1 MRTTF
6 TISFAVIVMF
16 ALTAVTESI
25 PDSNLERVRYNNPGL
40 TVDLGVGLWAQP
52 MPMDYDN
59 DGDVDLLCATAD
71 VPSNGIYFFE
81 NPGGDSEWPVFKPG
95 VRLTPAAHNISISYV
110 DDRRII
116 TWGRDDDTLYLTLG
130 EDNYPLNN
138 FPISEDGLIQIW
150 KQIDF
155 RPNIKATRA
164 RQWKFLDYDGDGVLD
179 LVVGASDWTEYGWD
193 DAYDSEG
200 VWQQGPLHGHV
211 YVIRNE
217 GTDDAPKY
225 LFAIKLRAGSQ
236 TLDVYGCP
244 SPNFVDMDDDGD
256 LDLIAGEFLDR
267 ISYFENVGTRE
278 KPFYRKG
285 RFLTHEKKVI
295 HQDLQMLQVV
305 VFDWNK
311 DGKPDIVVGKEDG
324 RVALMLNTGKFS
336 NGVPQFTLPRYLQQ
350 EAEYVKIGA
359 LCTPYS
365 VDWDGDGDEDLI
377 SGDTAGYINFVENLD
392 GANPP
397 RWAKPVYLEADG
409 ETIRIQAGEN
419 GSIQGPAEAKWGY
432 TTLNVADWDHDGRSD
447 IVVNSIW
454 GKVEWFRN
462 VGTQNKPILE
472 SARPIEVAWDGP
484 TPKPA
489 WNWWSPEGKELVT
502 QWRTTP
508 VVHDLNKDGLND
520 LVMLDLE
527 GYLAFYER
535 SKDDE
540 ALSLLPPERIFLSE
554 DGKPLRLND
563 RDAGKSG
570 RRKWA
575 FTDWDND
582 GRLDILINSTNI
594 TFLRNVGSDGKTYVF
609 RSEGNVDEHRLAGH
623 TTSPTMVDWDGDG
636 NRDLLIG
643 AEDGFLYYL
652 KNPN

>member
-1 MRTTF
+1 VTF
-6 TISFAVIVMF
+6 GSDSKPYF
-16 ALTAVTESI
+16 TE
-25 PDSNLERVRYNNPGL
+25 
-40 TVDLGVGLWAQP
+40 
-52 MPMDYDN
+52 
-59 DGDVDLLCATAD
+59 DLL
-71 VPSNGIYFFE
+71 V
-81 NPGGDSEWPVFKPG
+81 K
-95 VRLTPAAHNISISYV
+95 
-110 DDRRII
+110 
-116 TWGRDDDTLYLTLG
+116 G
-130 EDNYPLNN
+130 E
-138 FPISEDGLIQIW
+138 
-150 KQIDF
+150 QIDYEPTF
-155 RPNIKATRA
+155 KMTRA
-164 RQWKFLDYDGDGVLD
+164 RQWKFVDYDGDDVLD

-193 DAYDSEG
+193 DAYDSKG

-217 GTDDAPKY
+217 GTNNAPKHD
-225 LFAIKLRAGSQ
+225 LARKLRAGAQ
-236 TLDVYGCP
+236 ALDVYGCP
-244 SPNFVDMDDDGD
+244 SPNFVDMDGDGD

-267 ISYFENVGTRE
+267 ISYFENVGTR
-278 KPFYRKG
+278 KSPLYRKG
-285 RFLTHEKKVI
+285 KFLTHNGEII

-305 VFDWNK
+305 VYDWNN

-324 RVALMLNTGKFS
+324 RVALMLNTGTFS
-336 NGVPQFTLPRYLQQ
+336 KGVPQFTLPRYLQQ

-359 LCTPYS
+359 LCTPFS

-432 TTLNVADWDHDGRSD
+432 TTLSVADWDHDGRLD
-447 IVVNSIW
+447 IVINSIW

-462 VGTQNKPILE
+462 VGTQKKPVLE

-489 WNWWSPEGKELVT
+489 WNWWSPVGKELVT

-520 LVMLDLE
+520 LVMLDHE

-535 SKDDE
+535 RKDDE
-540 ALSLLPPERIFLSE
+540 TLSLLPPERIFLDE
-554 DGKPLRLND
+554 DRNPLRLNN

-575 FTDWDND
+575 FADWDND
-582 GRLDILINSTNI
+582 GRLDILINGPNM
-594 TFLRNVGSDGKTYVF
+594 TFLRNVGIESGSYIF

-623 TTSPTMVDWDGDG
+623 TTSPTMVDWDGDE

>member
-1 MRTTF
+1 MRTMF
-6 TISFAVIVMF
+6 TVIFASIVMS
-16 ALTAVTESI
+16 ALQAVTEPI

-52 MPMDYDN
+52 MPVDYDN
-59 DGDVDLLCATAD
+59 DGDVDLLVATAD

-95 VRLTPAAHNISISYV
+95 VRISGASHNTTISYSESGYRMTINGEFPEYT
-110 DDRRII
+110 DD
-116 TWGRDDDTLYLTLG
+116 LVTLG
-130 EDNYPLNN
+130 GRINYMGP
-138 FPISEDGLIQIW
+138 
-150 KQIDF
+150 
-155 RPNIKATRA
+155 RPRDTRT
-164 RQWKFLDYDGDGVLD
+164 RQWKFTDFDGDGVTD
-179 LVVGASDWTEYGWD
+179 LYLGVGDWTEYGWD

-200 VWQQGPLHGHV
+200 VWQQGPLHGHI

-217 GTDDAPKY
+217 GSDDAPKY
-225 LFAIKLRAGSQ
+225 ATAIKLRAGGQ
-236 TLDVYGCP
+236 VIDVYGCP

-278 KPFYRKG
+278 KPLYRKG
-285 RFLTHEKKVI
+285 RFLTHKREII

-359 LCTPYS
+359 LCTPFS

-392 GANPP
+392 GGNPP

-409 ETIRIQAGEN
+409 ETIRIQAGVN

-432 TTLNVADWDHDGRSD
+432 TTLNVADWDHDGLLD
-447 IVVNSIW
+447 IVINSIW
-454 GKVEWFRN
+454 GKVQWFRN
-462 VGTQNKPILE
+462 VGTQKKPVLE
-472 SARPIEVAWDGP
+472 SARPIEVEWDGP
-484 TPKPA
+484 TPKPS

-508 VVHDLNKDGLND
+508 VVHDLNKDGLKD
-520 LVMLDLE
+520 LVMLDHE
-527 GYLAFYER
+527 GFLAFYER
-535 SKDDE
+535 RKDGE
-540 ALSLLPPERIFLSE
+540 TLSLLPPERIFLN
-554 DGKPLRLND
+554 DDRTPLRLNN

-575 FTDWDND
+575 FTDWDGD
-582 GRLDILINSTNI
+582 SRLDILINGTNI
-594 TFLRNVGSDGKTYVF
+594 TFLRNVGTDNENYIF
-609 RSEGNVDEHRLAGH
+609 RSKGNVDEHKLAGH
-623 TTSPTMVDWDGDG
+623 TTSPTTVDWDGDG
-636 NRDLLIG
+636 DRDLLIG

-652 KNPN
+652 KNPH